1 MLQPYQKDKEGSEIV
16 NQWHAANIKTD
27 AKSKKANSKDNLAS
41 SSGSKRSGF
50 TTPRTDTDFK
60 LTVGVVEIPDLDDA
74 PIKFVYGKDLL
85 PDWAL
90 RDCPPFMQRLH
101 HWYKRACILGL
112 KTIYAPHYPDVFG
125 PKGPGIFDI
134 MFDFADIQHMFRL
147 KELGIEMVRLWSM

>member
-1 MLQPYQKDKEGSEIV
+1 MLRPYQKDKEGSEIV
-16 NQWHAANIKTD
+16 NQWHAVNIKSD
-27 AKSKKANSKDNLAS
+27 AKSKKAKSKDNLAC

-50 TTPRTDTDFK
+50 TTPHTDTNFNLSIRVD
-60 LTVGVVEIPDLDDA
+60 EIQDLDDA
-74 PIKFVYGKDLL
+74 PLKFVYGKDLL

-112 KTIYAPHYPDVFG
+112 KTIYAPHHPDVFG

-134 MFDFADIQHMFRL
+134 MFNFVDIQHML
-147 KELGIEMVRLWSM
+147 CLQHGIEMVRLWCM